1 MDPYRS
7 PDELDLD
14 NPYAPPRSSFQPEEA
29 EKAESHGVSIP
40 FTIDSIVTT
49 AWEIFKAR
57 LGICLGLVWGAQ
69 LVNIGLALALLALNA
84 GLTAA
89 MPDERGLVMFI
100 YWTLY
105 VCNLIFQAWLAIG
118 MTRGL
123 LKVVHGEPVS
133 FDVLFSGGPYL
144 IRVCLGSI
152 LYFVVF
158 VVLAFVPVIVLGV
171 VAGVLANNTGAGIAL
186 MVVAVPLFVG
196 FVLYMSAR
204 LMQFYYLIIDRDAGV
219 VESLQQSWQI
229 TTGRAGTIILIF
241 LVQMVVVVAGFLA
254 LCVGLIFAGPLSSLL
269 AVVTFAAL
277 TGKPKPPPRAEFTAW
292 DDPV

>member
-100 YWTLY
+100 YWT
-105 VCNLIFQAWLAIG
+105 
-118 MTRGL
+118 
-123 LKVVHGEPVS
+123 
-133 FDVLFSGGPYL
+133 
-144 IRVCLGSI
+144 
-152 LYFVVF
+152 
-158 VVLAFVPVIVLGV
+158 
-171 VAGVLANNTGAGIAL
+171 
-186 MVVAVPLFVG
+186 
-196 FVLYMSAR
+196 
-204 LMQFYYLIIDRDAGV
+204 
-219 VESLQQSWQI
+219 
-229 TTGRAGTIILIF
+229 
-241 LVQMVVVVAGFLA
+241 
-254 LCVGLIFAGPLSSLL
+254 
-269 AVVTFAAL
+269 
-277 TGKPKPPPRAEFTAW
+277 
-292 DDPV
+292 